1 MDNYSLADL
10 KAVVDGDDGMFGGNG
25 FLWVI
30 LIFLFFLA
38 FSGNGLGFGNGNSNA
53 SQVERDVLETSCA
66 TQKAVMQSQYD
77 TLLGFKDQQLQ
88 IANCCC
94 ENRLAI
100 CEQTNTL
107 ANAIHAE
114 GEATRALIQDNTITE
129 LRERLNTAN
138 NALTTQTIVNQVV
151 AQLQPVA
158 RPAYLTCSPYFSYF
172 NNGGGCGCNGT
183 GNI

>member
-25 FLWVI
+25 LLWII
-30 LIFLFFLA
+30 LIFLFFTA
-38 FSGNGLGFGNGNSNA
+38 FSNGNGFGFGGANSGMA
-53 SQVERDVLETSCA
+53 QVERDVLETSCA

-77 TLLGFKDQQLQ
+77 TLLGFKDLSYQNQL
-88 IANCCC
+88 CCC
-94 ENRLAI
+94 NL
-100 CEQTNTL
+100 QT
-107 ANAIHAE
+107 AIHAE
-114 GEATRALIQDNTITE
+114 GEATRALIQENAITE

-151 AQLQPVA
+151 QQLQPVA

-172 NNGGGCGCNGT
+172 NNGCGCNGN

>member
-1 MDNYSLADL
+1 MENYSLADL
-10 KAVVDGDDGMFGGNG
+10 KAVVDDGREDGVFGGSG

-38 FSGNGLGFGNGNSNA
+38 FNGNGLGFGGNA
-53 SQVERDVLETSCA
+53 AGGMAQVERDVLTTSSE

-77 TLLGFKDQQLQ
+77 TLLGFKDLSYQNQL
-88 IANCCC
+88 CCC
-94 ENRLAI
+94 NL
-100 CEQTNTL
+100 QT
-107 ANAIHAE
+107 AIHAE
-114 GEATRALIQDNTITE
+114 GEATRALIQENTITD

-151 AQLQPVA
+151 QQIRPCPI
-158 RPAYLTCSPYFSYF
+158 PAYLSCSPYATFG
-172 NNGGGCGCNGT
+172 NC

>member
-10 KAVVDGDDGMFGGNG
+10 KAVVDGDDGWFGGNG
-25 FLWVI
+25 SILWII
-30 LIFLFFLA
+30 LIFLFFTA
-38 FSGNGLGFGNGNSNA
+38 FSGNGFGFGGANSGMA
-53 SQVERDVLETSCA
+53 QVERDVLETSCA

-100 CEQTNTL
+100 CEQTNAL
-107 ANAIHAE
+107 ATAIHAE
-114 GEATRALIQDNTITE
+114 GEATRALIQDNTITD

-158 RPAYLTCSPYFSYF
+158 RPAYLTCSPYYSYF
-172 NNGGGCGCNGT
+172 NNGNGCGCT